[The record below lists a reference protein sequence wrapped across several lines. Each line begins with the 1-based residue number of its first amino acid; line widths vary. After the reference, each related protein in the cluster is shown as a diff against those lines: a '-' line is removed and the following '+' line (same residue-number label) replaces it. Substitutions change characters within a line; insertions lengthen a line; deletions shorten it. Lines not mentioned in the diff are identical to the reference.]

1 MNAMTTKTNYK
12 LCQFDKLTKQDRLLV
27 YMLNLINSKDEYFGV
42 REDGPDVIAY
52 GIASSKKSL
61 SCLLNELSNK
71 GYVNCNGFGLWWLTT
86 FGEARANGL
95 LTMSECLLGQDIEDN
110 DIDSLKKKLA
120 AAEDRI
126 AKLEHY
132 IKDIAYIASKA

>member
-1 MNAMTTKTNYK
+1 M
-12 LCQFDKLTKQDRLLV
+12 
-27 YMLNLINSKDEYFGV
+27 
-42 REDGPDVIAY
+42 
-52 GIASSKKSL
+52 
-61 SCLLNELSNK
+61 LNELSNK
-71 GYVNCNGFGLWWLTT
+71 DYVNGNGLGLWWLTLL
-86 FGEARANGL
+86 GEERADGL
-95 LTMSECLLGQDIEDN
+95 LTMSECQLGQDIEDN